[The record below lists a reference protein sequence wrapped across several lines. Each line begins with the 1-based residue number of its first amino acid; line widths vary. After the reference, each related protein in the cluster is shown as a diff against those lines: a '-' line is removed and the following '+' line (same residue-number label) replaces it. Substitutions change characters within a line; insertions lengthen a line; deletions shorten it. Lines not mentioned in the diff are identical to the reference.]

1 MPAGILRHNHKG
13 FTMKTKTAKSA
24 RVATAKAAILDAGRH
39 AQAIT
44 PRQLAGLPVNVRAA
58 LAGAI
63 QNGWAILSAVDPIK
77 RPGLS
82 RR

>member
-1 MPAGILRHNHKG
+1 
-13 FTMKTKTAKSA
+13 MKTKTAKSA
-24 RVATAKAAILDAGRH
+24 RIATAKAAILDAGRH